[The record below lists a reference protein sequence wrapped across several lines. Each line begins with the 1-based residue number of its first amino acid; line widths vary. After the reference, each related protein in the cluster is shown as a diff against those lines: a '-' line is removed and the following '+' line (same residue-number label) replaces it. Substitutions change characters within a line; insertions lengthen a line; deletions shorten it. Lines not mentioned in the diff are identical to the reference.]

1 MSTNDIK
8 MNIISIVA
16 KINDDKK
23 LRKIFQDLTAS
34 FPMDSSADFK
44 EALVVLEDTL
54 PYAQIVKQQGYQPI
68 SFATFSTAAQEIKWE
83 QELDDMLN
91 AFD

>member
-23 LRKIFQDLTAS
+23 LRKIFQDLTDS
-34 FPMDSSADFK
+34 FPMNSSADFK
-44 EALVVLEDTL
+44 EALVVLEDAI

-68 SFATFSTAAQEIKWE
+68 EFSTYTSAAQEIKWD
-83 QELDDMLN
+83 QGLDDILVMI
-91 AFD
+91 D